1 MCSYG
6 ELMQRRDAIKLIVA
20 VMGSSISPS
29 ILRAFDGEA
38 VSEGTSF
45 SENQRDL
52 VDAMTA
58 RIIPATDTPGA
69 IEAGVPQFV
78 EEIVTQW
85 YTEAERKI
93 FEQGC
98 IRLENLSS
106 EQFLMSFVELSADQK
121 DKILTQLEFEAG
133 RPNMGGGI
141 SLEMNLEEDLSPFF
155 HKLKELVVVGYYTS
169 EIGAT
174 QELRYDPMPMEYKGD
189 IPLTEVGRGSSD
201 NGFF

>member
-1 MCSYG
+1 
-6 ELMQRRDAIKLIVA
+6 MQRRDAIKLIVA

>member
-29 ILRAFDGEA
+29 ILRAFDGEV

-45 SENQRDL
+45 SESQRDL

-98 IRLENLSS
+98 IRLDNLSS

>member
-1 MCSYG
+1 
-6 ELMQRRDAIKLIVA
+6 
-20 VMGSSISPS
+20 
-29 ILRAFDGEA
+29 
-38 VSEGTSF
+38 
-45 SENQRDL
+45 
-52 VDAMTA
+52 
-58 RIIPATDTPGA
+58 
-69 IEAGVPQFV
+69 
-78 EEIVTQW
+78 
-85 YTEAERKI
+85 
-93 FEQGC
+93 
-98 IRLENLSS
+98 
-106 EQFLMSFVELSADQK
+106 MSFVELSADQK